1 MTTTIDIREH
11 ELLARYTSWKIG
23 GPARFFADVT
33 MADQLRAAF
42 AWAHEHSLPV
52 FMLGGGTNTL
62 VRDSGFDGM
71 VVRFRAQE
79 IVIEPAGDPSASS
92 GQAEGLVRIDA
103 GAPTAGTVR
112 RLARQGWAGLEWAEG
127 LPGTIG
133 GAVYGNA
140 GCYGGDIASVLTRA
154 WLLVDSEIE
163 EWAAE
168 RFNFSYRT
176 SALKQQ
182 ANQPQMNA
190 DERRSVED
198 QQPKTILDHEQ
209 HSIGVYPRSSTVKPV
224 VLAAE
229 FRMTRTDP
237 DELTAR
243 MAETSALRRSKTP
256 SGQSCGS
263 VFKNPPG
270 DSAGRLI
277 EAAGL
282 KGTRI
287 GGAEIAQ
294 KHANYIVNVG
304 GATSDDVLRLT
315 DLMRE
320 RVLKSFGVELELE
333 VQVL

>member
-1 MTTTIDIREH
+1 MTTPIDIREQ
-11 ELLARYTSWKIG
+11 ELLARYTSWRIG

-33 MADQLRAAF
+33 SVDQLRAAL
-42 AWAHEHSLPV
+42 AWAHERGLPV
-52 FMLGGGTNTL
+52 FLLGGGTNTL
-62 VRDSGFDGM
+62 VRDAGFDGM

-79 IVIEPAGDPSASS
+79 IVIEPEGDDGRA
-92 GQAEGLVRIDA
+92 RIDA

-112 RLARQGWAGLEWAEG
+112 KLTRQGWAGLEWAEG

-140 GCYGGDIASVLTRA
+140 GCYGGDTASVLTRA
-154 WLLVDSEIE
+154 WLLVDGEVE
-163 EWAAE
+163 EWTAE
-168 RFNFSYRT
+168 RLGYSYRT
-176 SALKQQ
+176 SALKQRE
-182 ANQPQMNA
+182 NQPQINT
-190 DERRSVED
+190 DERRLIDDEES
-198 QQPKTILDHEQ
+198 KTIDHE
-209 HSIGVYPRSSTVKPV
+209 HYIGVYPRSSAVKPV
-224 VLAAE
+224 VLKAE
-229 FRMTRTDP
+229 FRLHRADP
-237 DELTAR
+237 GELSAR
-243 MAETSALRRSKTP
+243 MAETAALRRSKTP

-277 EAAGL
+277 EAAGM

-287 GGAEIAQ
+287 GGAEVAQ

-320 RVLKSFGVELELE
+320 RVLQAFGVELELE